1 MPISQNIRRRSSKGT
16 EDSVGNIKQKPELAS
31 YRFLLLMVAVVFV
44 SMPSGVSSFTI
55 QSPNYRTTSVTS
67 LRAVL
72 SGDDE
77 INQGVLRARA
87 LLEKTKAKLAA
98 QAASK
103 ALSEANNVDGGDEK
117 TEAVPFYAAAS
128 QPAGAAVDNT
138 QRRDQVTKYRD
149 EATGLITTDGEKM
162 AAMSESEVWET
173 RSLLDMN
180 DTVPDKSTASKRL
193 ADRDVAASIF
203 NMRRHLQVNDYR
215 KIFDTKNRFI
225 GEDN

>member
-1 MPISQNIRRRSSKGT
+1 MSSC
-16 EDSVGNIKQKPELAS
+16 KQKTELGS
-31 YRFLLLMVAVVFV
+31 YRLLLLMVAVIVV
-44 SMPSGVSSFTI
+44 LMPSGVSSFTI
-55 QSPNYRTTSVTS
+55 QSPNCRSASVAP

-77 INQGVLRARA
+77 ISQGVLRARA

-103 ALSEANNVDGGDEK
+103 ALSEEDSGDDEK
-117 TEAVPFYAAAS
+117 TEAVPFFAAS
-128 QPAGAAVDNT
+128 QPADAVDNT
-138 QRRDQVTKYRD
+138 QRRDEVTKYRD

-180 DTVPDKSTASKRL
+180 DTIPDKSTASKRL